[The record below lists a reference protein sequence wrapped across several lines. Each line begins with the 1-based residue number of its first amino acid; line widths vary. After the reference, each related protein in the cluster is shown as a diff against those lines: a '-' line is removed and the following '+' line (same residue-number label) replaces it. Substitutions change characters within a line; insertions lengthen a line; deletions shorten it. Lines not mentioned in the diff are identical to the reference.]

1 MYTGYIRG
9 TLLYSRYQMYMKK
22 TPDSR
27 QTLIFLALGIGAV
40 ICGFVFL
47 WAASL
52 RLPDF
57 DVVADRIVRQSTK
70 IYDRT
75 GKVLLYDLHEN
86 IRRTVVP
93 FDQISQDI
101 KDATVA
107 IEDEE
112 FYEHRGIKITAFF
125 RAVLVNLL
133 SFEFSQGGSTITQQ
147 VVKNALLTQEK
158 TIARKLKEW
167 ALSLKLE
174 QELTKEDI
182 LSLYLNESPYGGS
195 IYGIQEASQSFFA
208 KNASEV
214 TLAEAAYLAALPQA
228 PTYYSPYGEHREAL
242 DARKN
247 LVLERMLKNDY
258 ITQEEFDAAKEEVIV
273 FQPRP
278 EKGLLAP
285 HFVFYVREYL
295 EERYGR
301 SALEEDGLRVIT
313 TLDYSLQE
321 TAEELVYAGALE
333 NEEKFKAENAGL
345 VAVDPKTGEI
355 LVMVGSRDYFDEN
368 IDGNVNIA
376 TAKRQP
382 GSAFKPFVYATS
394 FLKGLTP
401 ETILFDL
408 PTQFSTACKPSDT
421 SHTDPCYYPENYD
434 GKFRG
439 PISIRSA
446 LAQSVNIPAVKAL
459 YLAGIGDSIKT
470 ARNMGISTLTDA
482 SRYGLTLVLGG
493 GEVTLLDIT
502 SAYGVFANDGARN
515 PTTAILRVERIDGTV
530 LEESRPRPIQV
541 LDKNVARQ
549 ISDILSDNAART
561 PSFGANSALYFP
573 GRDVAAKTGTTND
586 YRDVWIIGYTPNL
599 AVGMWAGNND
609 NTPIDKSVAGF
620 VIAPLWRKF
629 MDVALPTR
637 PTESFIQP
645 SKESVSKPV
654 LAGIWQGGKVVD
666 ADRNSTTVVQDV
678 HEILHWAD
686 RDDLD
691 GPVPSKPGSD
701 PQYAFWEY
709 PVRSWAL
716 QNGYTTGRNVTVPI
730 SLSETENPDAVADA
744 IIRVSGVKDEYDDND
759 RISLTIRAVADD
771 FTYAEIFINEEVVEE
786 SVDTG
791 RTSIRLSSVDN
802 LSEENTL
809 SIIAHTESGALQ
821 EFKYI
826 FSIQ

>member
-1 MYTGYIRG
+1 
-9 TLLYSRYQMYMKK
+9 MKK